1 MSPSTRFIGS
11 ALAVVTLSAPACL
24 VAQERVTAFVDVS
37 VLPMDR
43 ERVLEHQN
51 VIVRGERIEIVGP
64 TASTRVPDGATR
76 IDGRGKFLMPGLAEM
91 HAHIPGANAPE
102 QVISDIMYLYIANG
116 ITTIRGMLGAPN
128 QFSWRDRAAR
138 NEIVAPYIL
147 LAGPSLNQNSATS
160 ALAAMTVVQQN
171 AQAGYDLQKIH
182 PGFGREIYD
191 SATAAAKRL
200 NFKMAGHVP
209 VEVGLRRALEV
220 KQDID
225 HLDGYLEAAVP
236 ELVFAKIIH
245 PTEVITWS
253 EILRSIDRVKIP
265 QLVRATVSAGIYN
278 TPTMYLWE
286 NLWGAINVDSMA
298 RLPEMKYVPRQ
309 WVQGWIN
316 QKNNRIPFDT
326 QNNITPDDRK
336 NLIEFRRALLA
347 ALADGEA
354 LLLMGTDSPQMF
366 NVPGFALHHELQ
378 LMRRSGL
385 SPYQVLQSGTVNVGR
400 YTREV
405 LGKPGNFGTV
415 AAGLRADL
423 VLLDANP
430 LTDLNNI
437 TRRAG
442 VMARGRWFTAAE
454 LNAGL
459 EAMAARH
466 AGTTN

>member
-1 MSPSTRFIGS
+1 MSASTRWLA
-11 ALAVVTLSAPACL
+11 ALAMAAFSAPACL
-24 VAQERVTAFVDVS
+24 VAQERITAFVDVS

-43 ERVLEHQN
+43 ERVLEHQT
-51 VIVRGERIEIVGP
+51 VIVRGENIQALGP
-64 TASTRVPDGATR
+64 VASTRVPEGATR

-91 HAHIPGANAPE
+91 HAHIPGAQAPE
-102 QVISDIMYLYIANG
+102 QVIADIMYLYIANG

-128 QFSWRDRAAR
+128 QFQWRDRAVK
-138 NEIVAPYIL
+138 NEIVAPYMV

-160 ALAAMTVVQQN
+160 VQAAMTVVQQN

-182 PGFGREIYD
+182 PGFGRAIYD
-191 SATAAAKRL
+191 SAAAAAKRA

-236 ELVFAKIIH
+236 EAVFAKIVH

-253 EILRSIDRVKIP
+253 EILRSIDHTKIP
-265 QLVRATVSAGIYN
+265 ALVRATVSAGIYN
-278 TPTMYLWE
+278 SPTMYLWE
-286 NLWGAINVDSMA
+286 NIWGTINVDSMA

-309 WVQGWIN
+309 WVQNWIN
-316 QKNNRIPFDT
+316 QKNGRTPFDT
-326 QNNITPDDRK
+326 QNNITPEDRK
-336 NLIEFRRALLA
+336 KLLEFRRALLD
-347 ALADGEA
+347 ALADGGA

-378 LMRRSGL
+378 LMRKSGL
-385 SPYQVLQSGTVNVGR
+385 TPFQVLQSGTVNVGR

-415 AAGLRADL
+415 ASGQRADL

-430 LTDLNNI
+430 FADLTNV
-437 TRRAG
+437 TKRSG
-442 VMARGRWFTAAE
+442 VMARGRWFSAAE
-454 LNAGL
+454 LSAGL
-459 EAMAARH
+459 DAMATRH
-466 AGTTN
+466 AQTTN